1 MTREELQIQS
11 LSLIKRN
18 NRVALQWCTGLGK
31 SKMAIDMA
39 NYLADKEF
47 EEYEEPLN
55 VLLVV
60 VEIAHKSNW
69 KIEFDRWGLKTDNVV
84 MECYDSL
91 KKYRNTHWDL
101 IIFDEAHHLGSD
113 LRMDVLTELHASN
126 IILLSATLPDQV
138 MQAVTGVFGEF
149 ATSKVTLKEA
159 IEWGIL
165 PKPKVYLIPL
175 TLDSTYPNCT
185 IIEEWG
191 KKEKRVTYKCRFHER
206 WEYLRNKNKY
216 PNVTL
221 EISCTQQQKYD
232 YLSDQF
238 EYWRSQFFRTRQEFV
253 KNKWLQVG
261 SKRKRF
267 LGESKTQAVRLLLH
281 KIQDKRFICFCT
293 SIEQA
298 ELLGGRNAIHSKKDN
313 SLSIIDD
320 FNTKKIDNLFAV
332 GMLQEGQNLT
342 DIEAGVIV
350 QLDGQERA
358 FIQKFG
364 RSLRATDPI
373 QFIFY
378 YRDTRD
384 IEYLENVFEG
394 IDEEYIT
401 EVDNLTDLEL

>member
-1 MTREELQIQS
+1 MTREELQVQS
-11 LSLIKRN
+11 LSLIKRS

-31 SKMAIDMA
+31 SKIAIRMA

-47 EEYEEPLN
+47 EEYGKPLN

-60 VEIAHKSNW
+60 AEIAHKFNW
-69 KIEFDRWGLKTDNVV
+69 KEEIDRWKLKTDNVV
-84 MECYDSL
+84 MECYASL
-91 KKYRNTHWDL
+91 KKYRNSYWDL

-113 LRMDVLTELHASN
+113 LRMDVLTELHAQN

-138 MQAVTGVFGEF
+138 MQAVTEVFGEF
-149 ATSKVTLKEA
+149 VTSKVTLKEA

-165 PKPKVYLIPL
+165 PQPKVYLIPL

-191 KKEKRVTYKCRFHER
+191 KKEKRVTYKCKFHER
-206 WEYLRNKNKY
+206 WEYLKNKDKY

-238 EYWRSQFFRTRQEFV
+238 EYWRSQFFRTRQEFI

-267 LGESKTQAVRLLLH
+267 LGESKTQAVRLLLY
-281 KIQDKRFICFCT
+281 KIQNRRFICFCT

-298 ELLGGRNAIHSKKDN
+298 ELLGGKNAIHSKKDN
-313 SLSIIDD
+313 SLDIIDD

-332 GMLQEGQNLT
+332 GMLQEGQNLPN
-342 DIEAGVIV
+342 IEAGVIV

-358 FIQKFG
+358 FVQKFG

-378 YRDTRD
+378 YKDTKD
-384 IEYLENVFEG
+384 TEYLKNVLEG
-394 IDEEYIT
+394 INEEYIT
-401 EVDNLTDLEL
+401 EVDNLIDLEL

>member
-1 MTREELQIQS
+1 MTKEELQIQS
-11 LSLIKRN
+11 VSLIKQS

-31 SKMAIDMA
+31 SKAAIDMA
-39 NYLADKEF
+39 NYLADKGF
-47 EEYEEPLN
+47 EECKEPLN

-60 VEIAHKSNW
+60 AETAHKSNW
-69 KIEFDRWGLKTDNVV
+69 EEEFDKWGLKIDNIV
-84 MECYDSL
+84 MECYASL
-91 KKYRNTHWDL
+91 KKYRNSYWDL
-101 IIFDEAHHLGSD
+101 VIFDEAHHLGSD
-113 LRMDVLTELHASN
+113 LRMDVLTELHAQN

-138 MQAVTGVFGEF
+138 MQAVTEVFGEF
-149 ATSKVTLKEA
+149 VTSKVTLKQA

-165 PKPKVYLIPL
+165 PVPKVYLIPL
-175 TLDSTYPNCT
+175 TLDSTYSHCT

-191 KKEKRVTYKCRFHER
+191 KKEKRATYKCKFHER

-232 YLSDQF
+232 YLTDQF
-238 EYWRSQFFRTRQEFV
+238 EYWRSQFFRIRQEFV

-267 LGESKTQAVRLLLH
+267 LGESKTDAVRLLLH
-281 KIQDKRFICFCT
+281 KIRDKRFICFCT

-298 ELLGGRNAIHSKKDN
+298 ELLGGKNAIHSKKDN
-313 SLSIIDD
+313 SLDIIDD

-358 FIQKFG
+358 FVQKFG
-364 RSLRATDPI
+364 RSLRATDPV

-378 YRDTRD
+378 YKDTRD
-384 IEYLENVFEG
+384 TEYLENVLEG
-394 IDEEYIT
+394 INEEYIN
-401 EVDNLTDLEL
+401 EVDNLLDLEL

>member
-1 MTREELQIQS
+1 MTKEELQIQS
-11 LSLIKRN
+11 LPLIKQS

-31 SKMAIDMA
+31 SKAAIDMA

-60 VEIAHKSNW
+60 AETAHKSNW

-84 MECYDSL
+84 MECYASL
-91 KKYRNTHWDL
+91 KKYRNSYWDL
-101 IIFDEAHHLGSD
+101 VIFDEAHHLGSD
-113 LRMDVLTELHASN
+113 LRMDVLTELHARN

-149 ATSKVTLKEA
+149 VTSKVTLKQA

-165 PKPKVYLIPL
+165 PAPKVYLIPL
-175 TLDSTYPNCT
+175 TLDSTYPNCA

-191 KKEKRVTYKCRFHER
+191 KKEKRVTYKCKFHER
-206 WEYLRNKNKY
+206 WEYLKNKNKY

-238 EYWRSQFFRTRQEFV
+238 EYWRSQFFRTRQEFI

-267 LGESKTQAVRLLLH
+267 LGESKTDAVRLLLH

-298 ELLGGRNAIHSKKDN
+298 ELLGGKNAIHSKKDN
-313 SLSIIDD
+313 SLDIIDD

-358 FIQKFG
+358 FVQKFG

-378 YRDTRD
+378 YKDTRD
-384 IEYLENVFEG
+384 TEYLENVLEG
-394 IDEEYIT
+394 INKEYIT
-401 EVDNLTDLEL
+401 EVDNLIDLEL

>member
-1 MTREELQIQS
+1 MTKEELQIQAV
-11 LSLIKRN
+11 SLIKRS

-31 SKMAIDMA
+31 SKASIDMA
-39 NYLADKEF
+39 NYLAGKEF
-47 EEYEEPLN
+47 EECEEPLN

-60 VEIAHKSNW
+60 AETAHKSNW
-69 KIEFDRWGLKTDNVV
+69 EKEFDKWGLKTDNVV
-84 MECYDSL
+84 IECYASL
-91 KKYRNTHWDL
+91 KKYRNSYWDL

-113 LRMDVLTELHASN
+113 LRMDVLTELNVRN

-149 ATSKVTLKEA
+149 TISKVTLKEA
-159 IEWGIL
+159 IEWGVL

-175 TLDSTYPNCT
+175 TLDGIYPNCT

-191 KKEKRVTYKCRFHER
+191 KKEKRITYKCKFHER
-206 WEYLRNKNKY
+206 WEYLKNKNKY
-216 PNVTL
+216 PDVTL

-232 YLSDQF
+232 YLTDQF
-238 EYWRSQFFRTRQEFV
+238 EYWRSQFFRSRQEFV

-267 LGESKTQAVRLLLH
+267 LGESKTDAVRLLLH
-281 KIQDKRFICFCT
+281 KIRNKRFICFCT

-298 ELLGGRNAIHSKKDN
+298 ELLGGKNAIHSKKDN
-313 SLSIIDD
+313 SLDIIDD
-320 FNTKKIDNLFAV
+320 FNIKRINNLFAV

-358 FIQKFG
+358 FVQKFG
-364 RSLRATDPI
+364 RSLRATDPV

-378 YRDTRD
+378 YKDTRD
-384 IEYLENVFEG
+384 TEYLENVLEG
-394 IDEEYIT
+394 INEEYIT
-401 EVDNLTDLEL
+401 EVDNLIDLEL

>member
-1 MTREELQIQS
+1 MTKEELQIQS
-11 LSLIKRN
+11 VSLIKRS

-31 SKMAIDMA
+31 SKAAIDIA

-60 VEIAHKSNW
+60 AETAHKSNW

-84 MECYDSL
+84 MECYASL
-91 KKYRNTHWDL
+91 KKYRNSYWGL
-101 IIFDEAHHLGSD
+101 VIFDEAHHLGSD
-113 LRMDVLTELHASN
+113 LRMDVLTELHARN

-149 ATSKVTLKEA
+149 VTSKVTLKQA

-165 PKPKVYLIPL
+165 PAPKVYLIPL

-191 KKEKRVTYKCRFHER
+191 KKEKRVTYKCKFHER
-206 WEYLRNKNKY
+206 WEYLKNKNKY

-238 EYWRSQFFRTRQEFV
+238 EYWRSQFFRTRQEFI

-267 LGESKTQAVRLLLH
+267 LGESKTDAVRLLLH
-281 KIQDKRFICFCT
+281 KIRDKRFICFCT

-298 ELLGGRNAIHSKKDN
+298 ELLGGKNAIHSKKDN
-313 SLSIIDD
+313 SLDIIDD

-358 FIQKFG
+358 FVQKFG

-378 YRDTRD
+378 YKDTRD
-384 IEYLENVFEG
+384 TEYLENVLEG
-394 IDEEYIT
+394 INEEYIT
-401 EVDNLTDLEL
+401 EVDNLIDLEL